1 MVYDRKYI
9 DTVADIVCDALE
21 IRRPLTV
28 KQLCETIKAKLHGS
42 CVSKDTVEDDAKI
55 IISDDNSFVIEYATN
70 TPEVRLLFSI
80 AYELGHLFLHYLKED
95 GSGILKTEETVNIQ
109 ETEEWEANEFAAY
122 LLMPDELFI
131 SKCKDFSENGKIPIN
146 KIADYFHV
154 SNQAA
159 FVRGLVLGLWT

>member
-1 MVYDRKYI
+1 MAIPLSACRGGRLLANWVKLPCSCIPKD
-9 DTVADIVCDALE
+9 DLE
-21 IRRPLTV
+21 N
-28 KQLCETIKAKLHGS
+28 
-42 CVSKDTVEDDAKI
+42 DAKI
-55 IISDDNSFVIEYATN
+55 IISDRSSFIIAYSDN
-70 TPEVRLLFSI
+70 TPECRLLFSI
-80 AYELGHLFLHYLKED
+80 AHELGHLFLHYLKGD
-95 GSGILKTEETVNIQ
+95 GSGTLKTEEAVNIQ

-159 FVRGLVLGLWT
+159 FVRGLVLGLWK